1 MTKVILLDIE
11 GTTTPIDF
19 VHKTLF
25 PFAKAKIS
33 DFVEQN
39 FAEIQAEIA
48 ALKIEYK
55 KDFLN
60 QIYGRNFDETL
71 PESIA
76 EYLKF
81 LIEVDR
87 KSTPLKSIQG
97 KIWKEGYESGELKA
111 EIYEDVPRA
120 FERWKSENKTIAIY
134 SSGSRLAQK
143 LLFKYTDKGDLTPF
157 ISEYFD
163 TNTGAKREVE
173 SYRKIA
179 SAMSF
184 PQVENFLF
192 ISDIIAEVDAA
203 KKAGFQT
210 LLSVRKGNV
219 PFDEATENHQIIR
232 SFDEIK

>member
-1 MTKVILLDIE
+1 MIEVILLDIE

-25 PFAKAKIS
+25 PFAKNKIG

-39 FAEIQAEIA
+39 FAEIQEEIA
-48 ALKIEYK
+48 ALKSEYK

-97 KIWKEGYESGELKA
+97 KIWKEGYESGELKS
-111 EIYEDVPRA
+111 EIFEDVPRA
-120 FERWKSENKTIAIY
+120 FERWKAEGKTIAIY

-163 TNTGAKREVE
+163 TNVGGKREVE
-173 SYRKIA
+173 SYRQIA
-179 SAMSF
+179 YGKSF
-184 PQVENFLF
+184 PQVEKFLF
-192 ISDIIAEVDAA
+192 ISDVAQELDAA
-203 KKAGFQT
+203 KRAGFQT
-210 LLSVRKGNV
+210 MLAVRSGNNLIENTDNYKIIYD
-219 PFDEATENHQIIR
+219 FDGL
-232 SFDEIK
+232 